1 MVELR
6 LIKEVKPIEPSK
18 ASPDRVETDPFV
30 VPFATPQTSGKPMWN
45 RVRARTLKNKVNGG
59 GYREGYIWVEPGN
72 GINENMSIRELAREY
87 GYITNSG
94 PKYYVGKSKEEAI
107 AGYPSKDAAIEDLV
121 TNENPEVLGKLKE
134 LLAESIK
141 NDSTGRHT
149 TIVTA
154 DEIRMAEG
162 EEDDVV
168 SVSEGFNMDDDSV
181 I

>member
-1 MVELR
+1 
-6 LIKEVKPIEPSK
+6 
-18 ASPDRVETDPFV
+18 
-30 VPFATPQTSGKPMWN
+30 
-45 RVRARTLKNKVNGG
+45 
-59 GYREGYIWVEPGN
+59 
-72 GINENMSIRELAREY
+72 MSIRELAREY

-141 NDSTGRHT
+141 NDSTGRHAT
-149 TIVTA
+149 VVTA
-154 DEIRMAEG
+154 EEIRMAEG

-168 SVSEGFNMDDDSV
+168 SVGEGFNMDDEDV
-181 I
+181 V